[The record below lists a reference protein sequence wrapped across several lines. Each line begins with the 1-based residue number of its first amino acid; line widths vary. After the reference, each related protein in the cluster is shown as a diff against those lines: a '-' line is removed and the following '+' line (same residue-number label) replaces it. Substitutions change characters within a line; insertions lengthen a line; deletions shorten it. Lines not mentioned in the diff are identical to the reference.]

1 MKGCAKFLNF
11 IALIVFLIL
20 ILGTVAL
27 AGATAV
33 IGLRPDMIPEEAYG
47 AFEAFKI
54 NGEPVTM
61 EMIKSFHTPFLII
74 LGVLALSLILN
85 LIIVANIR
93 TALKEVANEEP
104 FSIRCSK
111 ALSTASLVVVID
123 GLLGIALSFYA
134 AFILTGLT
142 MDGNTVISISS
153 NLSFILVAVFLKM
166 LSGVSAFGRG

>member
-74 LGVLALSLILN
+74 LGVLVLSLILN

-111 ALSTASLVVVID
+111 ALGTASLVVVID
-123 GLLGIALSFYA
+123 GLLGIALSIYA